1 MKLVILIFF
10 ASVLTNNIALTY
22 FLGMCPFIAISK
34 NTKAAS
40 GMGMA
45 VTYVMVITAV
55 ANYVIYTYLLVPLGL
70 EYLAFLIFI
79 IVIAGIVQIL
89 EMIVERFLP
98 VLYIQFGI
106 FLPLITVN
114 CAILG
119 LSLFMILKDYSFV
132 QMLFYSLGSGIG
144 WWLAIS
150 AMAGLRKALLLSS
163 PPDSLGEAGI
173 TVILAGFMALG
184 FFGFSGILPV

>member
-1 MKLVILIFF
+1 MKTLILIFF

-45 VTYVMVITAV
+45 VTYVMVITAIV
-55 ANYVIYTYLLVPLGL
+55 NYTIYTFVLIPMGL

-79 IVIAGIVQIL
+79 IVIAGIVQVL
-89 EMIVERFLP
+89 EMLVERFFP
-98 VLYIQFGI
+98 VLYTSFGI

-119 LSLFMILKDYSFV
+119 LSLFMILRDYSFL
-132 QMLFYSLGSGIG
+132 QMIFYSLGSGLG
-144 WWLAIS
+144 WWLAIA
-150 AMAGLRKALLLSS
+150 AMAGLRRMLMLSE
-163 PPDSLGEAGI
+163 PLASLGDAGI
-173 TVILAGFMALG
+173 TVILAGFMALS
-184 FFGFSGILPV
+184 FFGFSGILPA

>member
-1 MKLVILIFF
+1 MKMLILIFF

-45 VTYVMVITAV
+45 VTYVMVITAIV
-55 ANYVIYTYLLVPLGL
+55 NYTIYTFVLVPMGL

-89 EMIVERFLP
+89 EMLVERFFP
-98 VLYIQFGI
+98 VLYVSFGI

-119 LSLFMILKDYSFV
+119 LSLFMILRDYSFL
-132 QMLFYSLGSGIG
+132 QMIFYSLGSGLG
-144 WWLAIS
+144 WWLAIV
-150 AMAGLRKALLLSS
+150 AMAGLRRMLMLSE
-163 PPDSLGEAGI
+163 PLESLGDAGI
-173 TVILAGFMALG
+173 TVILAGFMALS